1 MPNHRTNIEGQRFG
15 RLVALH
21 DVGRNKR
28 KLRLWECLCD
38 CGKLTVVPM
47 SDLKKG
53 GTNSCG
59 CLKNELS
66 SKRAKKS
73 IGESS
78 LTFLFHVYKIGA
90 RKRGLEFLLTRKQFK
105 KLTQRNCFYCNE
117 KPYKTIYRPGVNG
130 KFIYN
135 GIDRKDNTKGYTID
149 NCVTC
154 CSMCN
159 NMKHA
164 YTQQDFLTKVG
175 LIYNY
180 MLKEYD
186 G

>member
-1 MPNHRTNIEGQRFG
+1 MPNNRTNVEGQRFG
-15 RLVALH
+15 RLVALQ
-21 DVGRNKR
+21 DIGRNNR
-28 KLRLWECLCD
+28 KLRLWKCLCD
-38 CGKLTVVPM
+38 CGQLTTVSM

-59 CLKNELS
+59 CLARELS
-66 SKRAKKS
+66 SERGKKPV
-73 IGESS
+73 GESS
-78 LTFLFHVYKIGA
+78 LTFLFYRYKIEA
-90 RKRGLEFLLTRKQFK
+90 EKRDLEFSLTRKQFR
-105 KLTQRNCFYCNE
+105 KLTQRNCFYCGI
-117 KPYKTIYRPGVNG
+117 KPYKTTCRPGANG
-130 KFIYN
+130 EFIYN
-135 GIDRKDNTKGYTID
+135 GIDRVNNIKGYIVD

-164 YTQQDFLTKVG
+164 YTQQNFLAKIA
-175 LIYNY
+175 LIYNH